1 MKVSSVQS
9 VYGHRVYSPNIEGA
23 AQKKS
28 GVSPAGIMLGSLVSA
43 VAIYKIAKPSPR
55 VCSEYVKSLAAGVSE
70 ITGKNINPLALSNV
84 MNKEEFVKQIL
95 NLRKIN
101 YTYTPENI
109 KNFGFQA
116 DFHMHTNNS
125 DGKITVKNLLNEI
138 AEYSNNLFKR
148 TGQKFIFSIT
158 DHDSVKGVKEALVIM
173 AEDPEKFKNVKFIPG
188 VELSFSHKVSRGN
201 NPCEISEILAYGI
214 NPFKFDKYCENL
226 QKRRNDTID
235 NMLSEIRK
243 AIPLTNFNKE
253 ELLKTYNL
261 NPDCLM
267 MNSHWPVNHY
277 AQTKHAIT
285 IQASRK
291 GVDPNKMYED
301 IMQNIDVKN
310 RNMWYLKNNN
320 FLDNDINETDIISNV
335 RKKYEP
341 HFVNNDLVLSN
352 ESSFEDLINVLKGD
366 DNVILSFAHPYFTA
380 MKFYH
385 PNKVLNNF
393 IYKSDGLIQ
402 ISEAYH
408 QAYPKDV
415 SIDRVNETNNYL
427 KSLIKIGGS
436 DNHNSTYIVG

>member
-43 VAIYKIAKPSPR
+43 IAIYKIAKPSPR

-70 ITGKNINPLALSNV
+70 ITGKNINPLTLSNV

-173 AEDPEKFKNVKFIPG
+173 AE
-188 VELSFSHKVSRGN
+188 
-201 NPCEISEILAYGI
+201 NP
-214 NPFKFDKYCENL
+214 ENL
-226 QKRRNDTID
+226 
-235 NMLSEIRK
+235 
-243 AIPLTNFNKE
+243 
-253 ELLKTYNL
+253 
-261 NPDCLM
+261 
-267 MNSHWPVNHY
+267 
-277 AQTKHAIT
+277 
-285 IQASRK
+285 
-291 GVDPNKMYED
+291 KM
-301 IMQNIDVKN
+301 
-310 RNMWYLKNNN
+310 
-320 FLDNDINETDIISNV
+320 
-335 RKKYEP
+335 
-341 HFVNNDLVLSN
+341 
-352 ESSFEDLINVLKGD
+352 
-366 DNVILSFAHPYFTA
+366 
-380 MKFYH
+380 
-385 PNKVLNNF
+385 
-393 IYKSDGLIQ
+393 
-402 ISEAYH
+402 
-408 QAYPKDV
+408 
-415 SIDRVNETNNYL
+415 
-427 KSLIKIGGS
+427 
-436 DNHNSTYIVG
+436 